1 MTVYKNNI
9 RKYIST
15 IYVYLI
21 LSSSY
26 KKNNITYSFCRKAN
40 MLNENYKNI
49 KESKEYSL
57 FSKHIILL
65 NLYTIYV

>member
-1 MTVYKNNI
+1 MPVYKNNI

-26 KKNNITYSFCRKAN
+26 RKNNNTYSFCTKAN
-40 MLNENYKNI
+40 MLNENYKSI

-57 FSKHIILL
+57 FSKH
-65 NLYTIYV
+65 